1 MSTYITSKS
10 DVGYCTIEFEF
21 NAGNCIIGSTV
32 RCPINIAEDLYCAV
46 TLEVAI
52 VRDLTKDKLR
62 TIILETFSDL
72 YGGPINEIVQV
83 H

>member
-1 MSTYITSKS
+1 MSIYITSKS

-21 NAGNCIIGSTV
+21 ALENQVIGSKV

-46 TLEVAI
+46 TLEVTIAQN
-52 VRDLTKDKLR
+52 LTKDKLR
-62 TIILETFSDL
+62 KIILKTFGDL
-72 YGGPINEIVQV
+72 YAGPINEIVQV

>member
-1 MSTYITSKS
+1 MSIYITSKS

-21 NAGNCIIGSTV
+21 ASKNTAIYSTV

-46 TLEVAI
+46 SLEVSIAQN
-52 VRDLTKDKLR
+52 LTKHKLR
-62 TIILETFSDL
+62 EIILENFSEL
-72 YGGPINEIVQV
+72 YSGPINEIVQV

>member
-1 MSTYITSKS
+1 MSIYITSKS

-21 NAGNCIIGSTV
+21 ALENTAIYSTV

-46 TLEVAI
+46 TMEAAI
-52 VRDLTKDKLR
+52 AHPQTKDVLR
-62 TIILETFSDL
+62 KIIIDTFSEMFS
-72 YGGPINEIVQV
+72 GPIHEIVQV